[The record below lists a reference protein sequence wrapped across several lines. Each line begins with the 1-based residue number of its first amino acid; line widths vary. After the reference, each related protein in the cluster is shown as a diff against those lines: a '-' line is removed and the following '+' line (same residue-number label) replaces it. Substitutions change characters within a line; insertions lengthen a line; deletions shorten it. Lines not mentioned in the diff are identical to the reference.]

1 MKSGDKPTL
10 PMLTASQLKALLVVA
25 SDSRLG
31 TAPASDASMAD
42 VEALLTDM
50 SRATGGSRTG
60 LLEAAT
66 RETASLEELRHLKDL
81 AKGFM
86 TQADDRPHREAARL
100 LYHVAVVAAFT
111 RHGAAISGRP
121 MHRQLDLY
129 GRLAQTWAGHPIG
142 ELFRAAVARVAGSKP
157 PDPR

>member
-1 MKSGDKPTL
+1 MKSGDKHTR

-25 SDSRLG
+25 SDSRLE

-42 VEALLTDM
+42 VEALLADM
-50 SRATGGSRTG
+50 SRAAGGSRTD

-66 RETASLEELRHLKDL
+66 REEVSVEELRQLKDL

-86 TQADDRPHREAARL
+86 EHADDRQHREAARL
-100 LYHVAVVAAFT
+100 LYHAVVAAAFV
-111 RHGAAISGRP
+111 RHDAAISGRP

-142 ELFRAAVARVAGSKP
+142 ELFREAVARVAESTP
-157 PDPR
+157 SDTE